1 MKNPPVAV
9 SPNEVESSVSDGV
22 VGKRLP
28 EPAITGV
35 SAMGAFRRVE
45 PPQSGIGA
53 GSINTTGIALCR
65 GR

>member
-45 PPQSGIGA
+45 PPQSSIGA
-53 GSINTTGIALCR
+53 GLMKTVEVKRCR